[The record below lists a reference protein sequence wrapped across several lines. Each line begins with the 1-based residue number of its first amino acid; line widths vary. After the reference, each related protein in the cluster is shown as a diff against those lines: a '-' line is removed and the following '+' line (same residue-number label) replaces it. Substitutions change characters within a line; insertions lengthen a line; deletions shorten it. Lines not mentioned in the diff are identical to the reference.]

1 MENLDLVGVR
11 YSSTK
16 PPNPT
21 HVAWGSDR
29 GGALVVDGI
38 DRVGATFAERLAR
51 GAPRVLAVD
60 APLGVPLGLARD
72 LVGMVLNGS
81 QVLHQLT
88 VAPPSLVDGRWAAF
102 AASHPGALRH
112 TEAITHGATS
122 ITAPRPPSWRALGS
136 FARALAPVRNRVTV
150 LPFDALEFT
159 PGRPMVIEALP
170 AAMLRLLG
178 LPYTLHR
185 ASAAEAGAP
194 VTEVT
199 AERYAVI
206 RALPDAV
213 SALGLRIDLPAPI
226 ANACAQDAGGDA
238 LDAVLALLAA
248 HLGTRGFWTPPP
260 LTGPN
265 AARVLVEGW
274 IVRPG

>member
-11 YSSTK
+11 FSSAK

-21 HVAWGSDR
+21 HIAWGSDR

-60 APLGVPLGLARD
+60 APLGVPVGLARD

-81 QVLHQLT
+81 QVLHQL
-88 VAPPSLVDGRWAAF
+88 AASAPSLVDARWAAF
-102 AASHPGALRH
+102 AASHAGALRH

-122 ITAPRPPSWRALGS
+122 ITAPRPPSWRSLGA
-136 FARALAPVRNRVTV
+136 FARALAPVRNHVNV
-150 LPFDALEFT
+150 LPFDTLEFT
-159 PGRPMVIEALP
+159 PGRPLVIEVLP
-170 AAMLRLLG
+170 ASMLRLLG

-185 ASAAEAGAP
+185 AAP
-194 VTEVT
+194 VDGGASLTEVT
-199 AERYAVI
+199 AERYGVI
-206 RALPDAV
+206 RALPEAV
-213 SALGLRIDLPAPI
+213 SALGLRLELPAPV
-226 ANACAQDAGGDA
+226 ANACAQDAAGDA

-248 HLGTRGFWTPPP
+248 HLGARGYWTQAP

-265 AARVLVEGW
+265 AAKVLVEGW

>member
-1 MENLDLVGVR
+1 
-11 YSSTK
+11 
-16 PPNPT
+16 
-21 HVAWGSDR
+21 
-29 GGALVVDGI
+29 
-38 DRVGATFAERLAR
+38 
-51 GAPRVLAVD
+51 
-60 APLGVPLGLARD
+60 LGVPLGLARD

-81 QVLHQLT
+81 QVLHQL
-88 VAPPSLVDGRWAAF
+88 AASAPSLVDARWAAF
-102 AASHPGALRH
+102 AASHAGALRH
-112 TEAITHGATS
+112 TEAVTHGASS
-122 ITAPRPPSWRALGS
+122 ITAPRPPSWRALGA
-136 FARALAPVRNRVTV
+136 FARALAPVRNRVNV

-159 PGRPMVIEALP
+159 PGRPVVVEVLP

-185 ASAAEAGAP
+185 AAPADAGP
-194 VTEVT
+194 SLTEVT

-206 RALPDAV
+206 RALPEAV
-213 SALGLRIDLPAPI
+213 SALGLRLELPAPV

-248 HLGTRGFWTPPP
+248 HLGTRGYWTPPP

-265 AARVLVEGW
+265 AAKVLVEGW

>member
-11 YSSTK
+11 FSSAR

-21 HVAWGSDR
+21 HIAWGSDR

-38 DRVGATFAERLAR
+38 DRVGATFPERLAK
-51 GAPRVLAVD
+51 GPPRVLAVD
-60 APLGVPLGLARD
+60 VPLGVPVGLARD
-72 LVGMVLNGS
+72 LVGMALNGS

-88 VAPPSLVDGRWAAF
+88 AAAPSLVDARWAAF
-102 AASHPGALRH
+102 AAAHPGALRH
-112 TEAITHGATS
+112 TDAVTHGASS
-122 ITAPRPPSWRALGS
+122 ITAPRPPSWRSLGA
-136 FARALAPVRNRVTV
+136 FARALAPVRDRVTL
-150 LPFDALEFT
+150 LPVDSREFT
-159 PGRPMVIEALP
+159 PARPMVMEALP

-178 LPYTLHR
+178 LPYLLHR
-185 ASAAEAGAP
+185 AAPAEGVASLND
-194 VTEVT
+194 VT

-206 RALPDAV
+206 RGLPDAV
-213 SALGLRIDLPAPI
+213 AALGLRVELPAPV

-238 LDAVLALLAA
+238 LDAVLALVAA

-260 LTGPN
+260 LTGPH
-265 AARVLVEGW
+265 AARVLIEGW

>member
-11 YSSTK
+11 FSSAK

-21 HVAWGSDR
+21 HIAWGSDR
-29 GGALVVDGI
+29 AGALVVDGI
-38 DRVGATFAERLAR
+38 DRVGATFADRLAR

-60 APLGVPLGLARD
+60 APLGVPVGLARE

-81 QVLHQLT
+81 QVLHQLAT
-88 VAPPSLVDGRWAAF
+88 AAPSLVDARWASF

-122 ITAPRPPSWRALGS
+122 ITAPRPPCWRALGA
-136 FARALAPVRNRVTV
+136 FARALAPVRNHVTV

-159 PGRPMVIEALP
+159 PSRPVVIEALP

-178 LPYTLHR
+178 LPYVLHR
-185 ASAAEAGAP
+185 AAPSEGGASLN
-194 VTEVT
+194 EVT

-206 RALPDAV
+206 RALPEALG
-213 SALGLRIDLPAPI
+213 ALGLRLDLPAPV

-238 LDAVLALLAA
+238 LDAVLALVAA

-260 LTGPN
+260 ITGPN
-265 AARVLVEGW
+265 AAKVLVEGW

>member
-1 MENLDLVGVR
+1 MENLDLVGLR
-11 YSSTK
+11 FSSSK

-21 HVAWGSDR
+21 HIAWGSDR
-29 GGALVVDGI
+29 AGALVVDGI
-38 DRVGATFAERLAR
+38 DRVGATFAERLAK
-51 GAPRVLAVD
+51 GPPRVLAVD
-60 APLGVPLGLARD
+60 VPLGVPAALARE
-72 LVGMVLNGS
+72 LVGMALNGS
-81 QVLHQLT
+81 QVLQQLT
-88 VAPPSLVDGRWAAF
+88 SAAPSLVDARWAAF

-112 TEAITHGATS
+112 TEAITHGASS
-122 ITAPRPPSWRALGS
+122 ITAPRPPSWRALGA
-136 FARALAPVRNRVTV
+136 FARALAPVRNQVTL

-159 PGRPMVIEALP
+159 PNRPMVVEVLP

-185 ASAAEAGAP
+185 ATP
-194 VTEVT
+194 VDGGPSLNEVT

-206 RALPDAV
+206 RGLPEAV
-213 SALGLRIDLPAPI
+213 SALGLRLELPAPV

-260 LTGPN
+260 FAGPN
-265 AARVLVEGW
+265 AAKVLVEGW

>member
-11 YSSTK
+11 FSSAR

-21 HVAWGSDR
+21 HIAWGSDR

-38 DRVGATFAERLAR
+38 DRVGATFADRIAR
-51 GAPRVLAVD
+51 GVPRVLAVD
-60 APLGVPLGLARD
+60 VPLGVPVALARD

-88 VAPPSLVDGRWAAF
+88 VAPPSLVDARWAAF

-112 TEAITHGATS
+112 TEAITHGAPS
-122 ITAPRPPSWRALGS
+122 ITAPRPPSWRALGAL
-136 FARALAPVRNRVTV
+136 ARALAPVRAQVTV
-150 LPFDALEFT
+150 LPFDSLEFT

-170 AAMLRLLG
+170 SAMLRLLG
-178 LPYTLHR
+178 LPYLLHR
-185 ASAAEAGAP
+185 ASPSEGGP
-194 VTEVT
+194 SLNEVT

-206 RALPDAV
+206 RALPDALG
-213 SALGLRIDLPAPI
+213 ALGLRLELPAPV
-226 ANACAQDAGGDA
+226 ANACAQDSGGDA
-238 LDAVLALLAA
+238 LDAVLSLVAA

-265 AARVLVEGW
+265 AAKVLIEGW

>member
-1 MENLDLVGVR
+1 METFDLVGVR
-11 YSSTK
+11 FSSAR

-21 HVAWGSDR
+21 HIAWGSDR

-38 DRVGATFAERLAR
+38 DRVGATFPERLAR

-60 APLGVPLGLARD
+60 VPLGVPVALARD
-72 LVGMVLNGS
+72 LVGMALNGS
-81 QVLHQLT
+81 QVLHQLAT
-88 VAPPSLVDGRWAAF
+88 AAPSLVDARWAAF
-102 AASHPGALRH
+102 AAAHPGALRH
-112 TEAITHGATS
+112 TEAITHGAAS
-122 ITAPRPPSWRALGS
+122 ITAPRPPSWRALGA
-136 FARALAPVRNRVTV
+136 FARALAPIRNHVTV

-159 PGRPMVIEALP
+159 PGRPVIIEVLP

-185 ASAAEAGAP
+185 ATPAEGGASLN
-194 VTEVT
+194 EVT

-206 RALPDAV
+206 RALPDAL
-213 SALGLRIDLPAPI
+213 SALGLRLDLPAPV
-226 ANACAQDAGGDA
+226 ANACAQDANGDA
-238 LDAVLALLAA
+238 LDAVLSLVAA

-260 LTGPN
+260 LTGPT
-265 AARVLVEGW
+265 AAKVLIEGW

>member
-11 YSSTK
+11 FSSSK

-21 HVAWGSDR
+21 HIAWGSDR

-38 DRVGATFAERLAR
+38 DRVGATFAERLAK
-51 GAPRVLAVD
+51 GPPRVLAVD
-60 APLGVPLGLARD
+60 VPLGVPVGLARD
-72 LVGMVLNGS
+72 LVGMALNGS

-88 VAPPSLVDGRWAAF
+88 TAAPSLVDARWAAF

-112 TEAITHGATS
+112 TDAITHGASS
-122 ITAPRPPSWRALGS
+122 ITVPRPPSWRSLGA
-136 FARALAPVRNRVTV
+136 FARALAPVRDRVTL
-150 LPFDALEFT
+150 LPFDSLEFT
-159 PGRPMVIEALP
+159 PARPLVMEALP

-178 LPYTLHR
+178 LPYVLHR
-185 ASAAEAGAP
+185 ATP
-194 VTEVT
+194 VEGGPSLNDVT

-206 RALPDAV
+206 RGLPDAV
-213 SALGLRIDLPAPI
+213 AALGLRLELPAPV

-238 LDAVLALLAA
+238 LDAVLSLVAA

-260 LTGPN
+260 LTGPH